1 LSGPY
6 AIFCVRE
13 IDLTE
18 ITMRKFAVTAV
29 ILSLGAPVGA
39 ALAQAYPA
47 KPIRM
52 MIGFPPGGG
61 TDIIGRIV
69 AQKLGDALGQQV
81 IVDNRGGAS
90 GQLAAE
96 LLSRAAPDG
105 YTIMMAHI
113 AAISILPSLVSKL
126 PYDAQKDFAPVSL
139 AAIGPNLLVVH
150 PSVPAK
156 TVRELVALA
165 RSRPGQ
171 LQYASPGSGTV
182 QHLAGELFKLQA
194 KVDIL
199 HVPYKGSGQ
208 SIVDLVGGQVHMD
221 FDAVP
226 PVINH
231 VRQGKLRALAV
242 TSAKRFSLLPDLP
255 TVEESG
261 VPGFDMST
269 WWGVVVPA
277 AVSKDIIAKL
287 HGEMV
292 KSLRQPEAREKIL
305 GVGADVVGNTPEEYA
320 AFIRTE
326 TDKYARIVK
335 AANIKLD

>member
-1 LSGPY
+1 MKTRALLISALCLLDAAWGN
-6 AIFCVRE
+6 
-13 IDLTE
+13 
-18 ITMRKFAVTAV
+18 
-29 ILSLGAPVGA
+29 
-39 ALAQAYPA
+39 ALAQSYPT

-52 MIGFPPGGG
+52 LIGFPPGGG

-69 AQKLGDALGQQV
+69 AQKLGEALGQQI

-96 LLSRAAPDG
+96 LVSRANPDG

-126 PYDAQKDFAPVSL
+126 PYNAQKDFAPVSL
-139 AAIGPNLLVVH
+139 SAIGPNLLVVH

-156 TVRELVALA
+156 TVKELVALA
-165 RSRPGQ
+165 KSRPGQ
-171 LQYASPGSGTV
+171 LQYASPGAGTV

-194 KVDIL
+194 KVDML

-208 SIVDLVGGQVHMD
+208 SIVDLIAGHVHLD

-226 PVINH
+226 PVINF

-242 TSAKRFSLLPDLP
+242 TSAKRFSLLPDMP

-269 WWGVVVPA
+269 WWGIVAPA
-277 AVSKDIIAKL
+277 AVSKDIIIKLNTEMAKAI
-287 HGEMV
+287 
-292 KSLRQPEAREKIL
+292 RQPDAKEKIS
-305 GVGADVVGNTPEEYA
+305 GVGADIVGNTPEEFA
-320 AFIRTE
+320 AFIRAETE
-326 TDKYARIVK
+326 KYARIVK
-335 AANIKLD
+335 AANIKID

>member
-1 LSGPY
+1 MKTRSYLLL
-6 AIFCVRE
+6 A
-13 IDLTE
+13 
-18 ITMRKFAVTAV
+18 
-29 ILSLGAPVGA
+29 LGLLCATGGA
-39 ALAQAYPA
+39 ALGQSYPT

-61 TDIIGRIV
+61 NDIIGRLV
-69 AQKLGDALGQQV
+69 AQNLSEALGQQI

-113 AAISILPSLVSKL
+113 AAVSILPSLVSKL

-139 AAIGPNLLVVH
+139 SAIGPNLLVVH
-150 PSVPAK
+150 PSVPVR
-156 TVRELVALA
+156 TVKELIALA
-165 RSRPGQ
+165 KARPGQ
-171 LQYASPGSGTV
+171 LQYASPGAGTV

-194 KVDIL
+194 KVDML

-208 SIVDLVGGQVHMD
+208 SIVDLIGGHVHLD

-242 TSAKRFSLLPDLP
+242 TSAKRFSLLPDMP

-269 WWGVVVPA
+269 WWGIVAPA
-277 AVSKDIIAKL
+277 AVSKDIINRL
-287 HGEMV
+287 HTEMV
-292 KSLRQPEAREKIL
+292 KAIRQPDAKEKIS
-305 GVGADVVGNTPEEYA
+305 GVGADIVGNTPEEFA

-326 TDKYARIVK
+326 TEKYARIVK
-335 AANIKLD
+335 AANIKID

>member
-1 LSGPY
+1 MKLSSPLII
-6 AIFCVRE
+6 ALC
-13 IDLTE
+13 
-18 ITMRKFAVTAV
+18 MCC
-29 ILSLGAPVGA
+29 A
-39 ALAQAYPA
+39 AGTVSAQAYPT

-52 MIGFPPGGG
+52 LIGFPPGGG
-61 TDIIGRIV
+61 TDIVGRIV
-69 AQKLGDALGQQV
+69 AQKLGEALGQQV
-81 IVDNRGGAS
+81 IADNRGGAS

-96 LLSRAAPDG
+96 LVSKAAPDG

-139 AAIGPNLLVVH
+139 SAIGPNLLVVH

-156 TVRELVALA
+156 NVKELIALA

-171 LQYASPGSGTV
+171 LQYASPGAGTV

-194 KVDIL
+194 RVDIL

-208 SIVDLVGGQVHMD
+208 SIVDLIAGHVHMD
-221 FDAVP
+221 FDSVP

-242 TSAKRFSLLPDLP
+242 TSAKRFSLLPDMP
-255 TVEESG
+255 TIEEAG

-269 WWGVVVPA
+269 WWGIVAPSG
-277 AVSKDIIAKL
+277 VSKDIIARL
-287 HGEMV
+287 NGEMI
-292 KSLRQPEAREKIL
+292 KAIRQPDVKEKIA
-305 GVGADVVGNTPEEYA
+305 GVGAETVGNTPEEFA
-320 AFIRTE
+320 AYIRTE
-326 TDKYARIVK
+326 TEKYARIVK
-335 AANIKLD
+335 AASIRLD

>member
-1 LSGPY
+1 MKARSHLIV
-6 AIFCVRE
+6 ALC
-13 IDLTE
+13 LTC
-18 ITMRKFAVTAV
+18 
-29 ILSLGAPVGA
+29 A
-39 ALAQAYPA
+39 AGTVLAQAYPA

-69 AQKLGDALGQQV
+69 AQKLGEALGQQI

-96 LLSRAAPDG
+96 LVSKAAPDG

-156 TVRELVALA
+156 NVRELVALA
-165 RSRPGQ
+165 KSRPGQ
-171 LQYASPGSGTV
+171 LQYASPGAGTV

-208 SIVDLVGGQVHMD
+208 SIVDLIAGQVHMD

-226 PVINH
+226 PVINY

-242 TSAKRFSLLPDLP
+242 TSAKRFSLLPDIP
-255 TVEESG
+255 TVEEAG

-269 WWGVVVPA
+269 WWGIVAPA
-277 AVSKDIIAKL
+277 AVSKDIISKL
-287 HGEMV
+287 NSEMV
-292 KSLRQPEAREKIL
+292 RSIRQADAQDKISS
-305 GVGADVVGNTPEEYA
+305 VGADTVGNTPDEFA

-326 TDKYARIVK
+326 TGKYARIVK
-335 AANIKLD
+335 AANIKVD

>member
-1 LSGPY
+1 MKTRSRLI
-6 AIFCVRE
+6 ATLCI
-13 IDLTE
+13 
-18 ITMRKFAVTAV
+18 A
-29 ILSLGAPVGA
+29 GA
-39 ALAQAYPA
+39 AGTVLAQATSTGSGQAYPA

-69 AQKLGDALGQQV
+69 AQKLSEALGQQI

-96 LLSRAAPDG
+96 LVSRAAPDG

-156 TVRELVALA
+156 NVQELVALA
-165 RSRPGQ
+165 KSRPGQ

-208 SIVDLVGGQVHMD
+208 SIVDLIAGQVHMD

-226 PVINH
+226 PVINY

-242 TSAKRFSLLPDLP
+242 TSAKRFSLLPDIP
-255 TVEESG
+255 TVEEGG

-269 WWGVVVPA
+269 WWGIVAPA
-277 AVSKDIIAKL
+277 AVSRDIVNKL
-287 HGEMV
+287 NAEMV
-292 KSLRQPEAREKIL
+292 KSIRQPDAKEKIS
-305 GVGADVVGNTPEEYA
+305 GVGAETVGNTPDEFA
-320 AFIRTE
+320 AFIRAETE
-326 TDKYARIVK
+326 KYSRIVK
-335 AANIKLD
+335 AASIRLD

>member
-1 LSGPY
+1 MKTRSRLI
-6 AIFCVRE
+6 ATLCI
-13 IDLTE
+13 
-18 ITMRKFAVTAV
+18 A
-29 ILSLGAPVGA
+29 GA
-39 ALAQAYPA
+39 AGTVLAQATSTGSGQAYPA

-69 AQKLGDALGQQV
+69 AQKLGEALGQQI

-96 LLSRAAPDG
+96 LVSRAAPDG

-156 TVRELVALA
+156 NVRELVALA
-165 RSRPGQ
+165 KSRPGQ

-208 SIVDLVGGQVHMD
+208 SIVDLIAGQVHMD

-226 PVINH
+226 PVINY

-242 TSAKRFSLLPDLP
+242 TSAKRFSLLPDIP
-255 TVEESG
+255 TVEEGG

-269 WWGVVVPA
+269 WWGIVAPA
-277 AVSKDIIAKL
+277 AVSRDIVNKL
-287 HGEMV
+287 NAEMV
-292 KSLRQPEAREKIL
+292 KSIRQPDAKEKIS
-305 GVGADVVGNTPEEYA
+305 GVGADTVGNTPDEFA
-320 AFIRTE
+320 TFIRAETE
-326 TDKYARIVK
+326 KYSRIVK
-335 AANIKLD
+335 AASIRLD

>member
-1 LSGPY
+1 MKKIAGIAATLLLIGGSY
-6 AIFCVRE
+6 
-13 IDLTE
+13 
-18 ITMRKFAVTAV
+18 
-29 ILSLGAPVGA
+29 GA
-39 ALAQAYPA
+39 AFAQAYPA

-69 AQKLGDALGQQV
+69 AQKLGDALGQQI

-113 AAISILPSLVSKL
+113 AAISILPSLISKL

-150 PSVPAK
+150 PSVPVK
-156 TVRELVALA
+156 SVRELVALA
-165 RSRPGQ
+165 KARPGQ
-171 LQYASPGSGTV
+171 LLYASPGAGTV

-194 KVDIL
+194 RVDIL

-208 SIVDLVGGQVHMD
+208 SIVDLVAGQVHMD

-242 TSAKRFSLLPDLP
+242 TSAKRFSLLPDMP
-255 TVEESG
+255 TIEEAG

-269 WWGVVVPA
+269 WWGIVAPA
-277 AVSKDIIAKL
+277 AVSKDIINKL
-287 HGEMV
+287 NNEMV
-292 KSLRQPEAREKIL
+292 KSIGQPDAREKIS
-305 GVGADVVGNTPEEYA
+305 GVGADIVGNSPEEFA

-326 TDKYARIVK
+326 TEKYARIVK
-335 AANIKLD
+335 AASIKVD